1 MGDSGKV
8 LGMCNY
14 CQELGTVYEQE
25 DEYRSIFLVCLR
37 CIKDIQTRIRL
48 DDLQNKLRRR
58 RRMADLEDGDA

>member
-1 MGDSGKV
+1 MGDSTKK

-14 CQELGTVYEQE
+14 CQELGPVYEQE
-25 DEYRSIFLVCLR
+25 DEVRPIFLVCLR
-37 CIKDIQTRIRL
+37 CITDIQTRIRL